1 MGELFRVSYK
11 HIVIL
16 LFPFL
21 LIGLLYEI
29 EDWLLNIGV
38 LNTKDLGFV
47 GSEAHLTTPVN
58 IHELLPRRGPSLL

>member
-16 LFPFL
+16 IFPFL

-29 EDWLLNIGV
+29 EDWLLNIGI
-38 LNTKDLGFV
+38 LGSDLKI
-47 GSEAHLTTPVN
+47 EILRT
-58 IHELLPRRGPSLL
+58 RGQA